1 MLRFRVLLTAVL
13 LAFGV
18 WMPLRAADPPLP
30 LNPVHFFSR
39 TPLTAEF
46 EVYSG
51 GITGDR
57 IGAGYHSITRGD
69 YGLRFT
75 FGFMKGLNFS
85 LNYMYS
91 NQTRTLTA
99 VTPSSG
105 GLPTGT
111 ALMRAGN
118 LNLFF
123 GNGEFNLVNT
133 KRAKFYLSP
142 GVGFSRNGDRNLTV
156 VTPLGAASAPLLP
169 GTALT
174 FNLGTGVKIYP
185 RKHFGIRV
193 DVRDFISGGGTGSL
207 QTSSNQPILQQSAQ
221 YFGPVPVQH
230 NLVLTVGLIFR
241 IL

>member
-1 MLRFRVLLTAVL
+1 MLRSSILATLTALFLWTSV
-13 LAFGV
+13 
-18 WMPLRAADPPLP
+18 PLKAADPPVP
-30 LNPVHFFSR
+30 FNPGHFFAR

-85 LNYMYS
+85 LNYLYS

-99 VTPSSG
+99 VTPAMG
-105 GLPTGT
+105 TLPAGT

-118 LNLFF
+118 LNIFF
-123 GNGEFNLVNT
+123 GNGEFNLIRT
-133 KRAKFYLSP
+133 KRAIFYLSP
-142 GVGFSRNGDRNLTV
+142 GVGFARNGARSLTL
-156 VTPLGAASAPLLP
+156 VTPLGTASSPIFP
-169 GTALT
+169 GTAVT
-174 FNLGTGVKIYP
+174 FNLGTGVKFYP

-193 DVRDFISGGGTGSL
+193 DVRDFLSGGGTGSF
-207 QTSSNQPILQQSAQ
+207 QTGSNQPFLQNTTQF
-221 YFGPVPVQH
+221 FGPVPVQN
-230 NLVLTVGLIFR
+230 NLVLTLGLIFR

>member
-1 MLRFRVLLTAVL
+1 MVRLRVFLTAAL
-13 LAFGV
+13 LVMGAGV
-18 WMPLRAADPPLP
+18 PLRAADPALP
-30 LNPVHFFSR
+30 LNPAHFFSR
-39 TPLTAEF
+39 TPFTAEF

-75 FGFMKGLNFS
+75 FGFMKNLNFS

-99 VTPSSG
+99 VTPSTG

-111 ALMRAGN
+111 ALMRSGN

-123 GNGEFNLVNT
+123 GNGEFDLINT
-133 KRAKFYLSP
+133 KRAKFYLTP
-142 GVGFSRNGDRNLTV
+142 GVGFARTGGRGLTV
-156 VTPLGAASAPLLP
+156 VTPLGSASAPLLP
-169 GTALT
+169 GTALS

-185 RKHFGIRV
+185 RKHFGFRI
-193 DVRDFISGGGTGSL
+193 DVRDFVSGGGTGSL
-207 QTSSNQPILQQSAQ
+207 QTSSNQPFLQQSTQ
-221 YFGPVPVQH
+221 YFGPVPVQN

-241 IL
+241 IR